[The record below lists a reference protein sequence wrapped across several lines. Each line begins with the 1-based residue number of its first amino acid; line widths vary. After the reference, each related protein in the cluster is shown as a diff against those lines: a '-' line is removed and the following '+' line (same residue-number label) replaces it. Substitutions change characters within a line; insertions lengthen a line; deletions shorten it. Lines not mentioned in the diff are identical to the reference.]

1 MLHIAPMRSFGG
13 ANAADWLLRFNR
25 CFGIYVS
32 RVWSLCGI
40 ICAMKKIKLGLFGK
54 IVIAILCGVA
64 LGYVLPVFGVRILK
78 TFNVFFA
85 QVLKFIVPL
94 LILGLVT
101 PAIAGVGRGA
111 GKMLAAV
118 MLLSYLSTVLAA
130 FFGWGCA
137 SELLPNYVQSG
148 LVAETGNGLKFIPYV
163 ELKIPPLCD
172 VLTALALSF
181 MVGAGIIAT
190 KSSALK
196 RAVEDFGEIVK
207 LTILKVIIPGL
218 PIYIMTMICEM
229 TASGKIGAM
238 AGTMFKVI
246 GTGWVLTIVF
256 LVLLYTLAGVL
267 AGRNPFTMLW
277 RMLPA
282 YLTGLSIASSSA
294 VIPVTLECCEKN
306 GISKD
311 VRDFTIPLC
320 ANVHMVGSAIKML
333 TSMVAII
340 IIYDLHPEFGKM
352 ANFIFMM
359 GIAAVAAPG
368 VMSGVLMASVGLME
382 SIVGFTPEQVGLLMT
397 FYLAL
402 DGYGPAANVTGDGA
416 IALIIDRFFGPKK

>member
-1 MLHIAPMRSFGG
+1 
-13 ANAADWLLRFNR
+13 
-25 CFGIYVS
+25 
-32 RVWSLCGI
+32 
-40 ICAMKKIKLGLFGK
+40 MKKKPIGIFWK
-54 IVIAILCGVA
+54 IIIAIICGVA
-64 LGYVLPVFGVRILK
+64 FGYVLPEWGVRLFK

-101 PAIAGVGRGA
+101 PAISGVGHGA
-111 GKMLAAV
+111 GKMLLTV
-118 MLLSYLSTVLAA
+118 MALSYFSTVLAA
-130 FFGWGCA
+130 FFAWGCA
-137 SELLPNYVQSG
+137 GELLPHYVQTG
-148 LVAETGNGLKFIPYV
+148 LVANAGNGQSFQPYV
-163 ELKIPPLCD
+163 DLKIPPVCD

-181 MVGAGIIAT
+181 MVGAGIIVT
-190 KSSALK
+190 KSETL
-196 RAVEDFGEIVK
+196 RRVTDDFGEIVR
-207 LTILKVIIPGL
+207 LTIMNVIIPGL

-246 GTGWVLTIVF
+246 GTGWALTVVF
-256 LVLLYTLAGVL
+256 LVLLYCVACALAT
-267 AGRNPFTMLW
+267 RNPFLMLW

-294 VIPVTLECCEKN
+294 VIPVTLECCERN
-306 GISKD
+306 GISKN
-311 VRDFTIPLC
+311 VRDFTVPLC

-333 TSMVAII
+333 TSMVAIM
-340 IIYDLHPEFGKM
+340 IIYGFRPEFGKVV
-352 ANFIFMM
+352 NFIFMM

-382 SIVGFTPEQVGLLMT
+382 SIVGFTPEQIALLMT
-397 FYLAL
+397 FYMAL

-416 IALIIDRFFGPKK
+416 IAIIIDRFFGKRLHAAESQD